1 MSVPA
6 FGEADIFLGRRVCGC
21 VHFVREGVGRCVAF
35 GVHVD
40 AGRKYFG
47 VATTGGVDEVGF
59 TGSDEVSPLP
69 FLSYDGHRRHILHM
83 PHGRTYSTSLLHELN
98 A

>member
-1 MSVPA
+1 MCFYCKANPIISHSQDILSTTHHRHRIHFTIITCSKKSQITSLTPSSVQLDQKMSVPA

-40 AGRKYFG
+40 AGR
-47 VATTGGVDEVGF
+47 
-59 TGSDEVSPLP
+59 
-69 FLSYDGHRRHILHM
+69 
-83 PHGRTYSTSLLHELN
+83 
-98 A
+98 